1 MATSITSEP
10 PRTPRSAVSD
20 NGPPVVRK
28 VSHALG
34 LLSSSKPNW
43 FVRGFRATFGY
54 RKTTLTFLVLLT
66 LVASVL
72 LSYFDNSLEYSVD
85 LPTAKHERDSLDYA
99 WSILQEI
106 GKNEHT
112 YTSKHNDEV
121 HDYLE
126 LEIKSL
132 VKSVKYAEYD
142 NDLNYTNNLMFQVKY
157 LSYDSV
163 SYYESNN
170 LLVRINGSDSS
181 LPAFLLSSHFDSVP
195 SSYGITDDGM
205 GVASMMGVLRE
216 LCSKDAKQPK
226 RTIIFNFNN
235 NEEFGLYG
243 AKAFLSHPWSKQVR
257 YFLNLEGTGAGGKA
271 VLFRGTDYG
280 IVNKFSSVRFPYANS
295 LFQQGFNNDLIGSET
310 DYSVYKTLGNLR
322 GLDLAFFKPRD
333 IYHTAGD
340 SIRNTNVKSLWHM
353 LSNTVDF
360 TQYISGGKI
369 DLDVDEAED
378 GEKNSYNTDLAS
390 YFSLLNFFFSIS
402 ISRLVIANIALLVV
416 VFVGIVALLAIVVHT
431 RRGWDANLVNSIKFP
446 LSLLFSVTILS
457 FGTDIVLIP
466 FNPFIVNNS
475 VGLLILT
482 LFSIFMLL
490 NYSFLNLFNVVFKP
504 FKGHQHDEKLVLIL
518 EVTMMSWIVLLYS
531 TIKLSQNK
539 SGDDHTG
546 EALLTIL
553 VAAQAFA
560 SLFGLSGW
568 CFKKSKSTKPARTSI
583 EHLPLLGSTSSAQYG
598 ANEVDSF
605 EECSSLSLHS
615 EDIQSMSQ
623 TTKKSFSYDWLIQF
637 LVMVPVSSF
646 VTYNWGYLVIDGFHK
661 SIQESRHAQGMIY
674 KFIQML
680 VVAWAVPF
688 MPFVFKL
695 NRSIVLI
702 FLTLAL
708 SGSLIL
714 GSKSPFDVENPLKL
728 RFLQTLEVATDSV
741 ANVVTVS
748 ARLSSLVKDILSDIP
763 SLKVKHEPVEEQ
775 TRGDGMSVYSWNSSL
790 TPHMV
795 LGVDSIGDYVQ
806 LEVLK
811 NSTTSSDAPFGLLTG
826 EIRITA
832 PKNRNCKLTFKNS
845 QNSVKIS
852 ENSQDSWSPVRTA
865 IIYNSKNKS
874 NETYLALGGIP
885 EGFSKDHNGNYLFR
899 SSQGIKELQLNK
911 LDWDVPYHLSM
922 QWVPEIVDSGASAA
936 ASKINVLKLGITV
949 ECYWSELGAVADGKK
964 NDFAVFE
971 SVPAYQELMHY
982 SPNFVSWANRDRGM
996 VSVKRSIEI

>member
-1 MATSITSEP
+1 MATSISSEP

-34 LLSSSKPNW
+34 LLSASKPNW
-43 FVRGFRATFGY
+43 FVRGFRAAFGY
-54 RKTTLTFLVLLT
+54 RKTTLTFLVLAT

-85 LPTAKHERDSLDYA
+85 LPTGTHEKDTLDYA

-132 VKSVKYAEYD
+132 VKNVKYAEYD

-170 LLVRINGSDSS
+170 LLVRINGTDSS
-181 LPAFLLSSHFDSVP
+181 LPALLLSSHFDSVP

-205 GVASMMGVLRE
+205 GVASMMGVLRQ
-216 LCSKDAKQPK
+216 LCSKNAKQPK
-226 RTIIFNFNN
+226 RTIVFNFNN

-280 IVNKFSSVRFPYANS
+280 IVSKFSSVRFPYANS
-295 LFQQGFNNDLIGSET
+295 LFQQGFNNGLIGSET
-310 DYSVYKTLGNLR
+310 DYAVYKTIGNLR

-340 SIRNTNVKSLWHM
+340 NIRNTNIKSLWHM
-353 LSNTVDF
+353 LSNTIDF
-360 TQYISGGKI
+360 TAHISERKI
-369 DLDVDEAED
+369 DLDVDEAEE
-378 GEKNSYNTDLAS
+378 GEKKSYNSDFAS
-390 YFSLLNFFFSIS
+390 YFSLLNYFFSIS
-402 ISRLVIANIALLVV
+402 ISQLIITNITLLII
-416 VFVGIVALLAIVVHT
+416 VFVGIVALLGIVIHT
-431 RRGWDANLVNSIKFP
+431 KRGWDANLINTIKFP

-457 FGTDIVLIP
+457 FGTDVILVP

-490 NYSFLNLFNVVFKP
+490 NYAFLNLFNLVFKP

-539 SGDDHTG
+539 IGDDHTG
-546 EALLTIL
+546 EALLTVL
-553 VAAQAFA
+553 VAAQALA
-560 SLFGLSGW
+560 SLLGLSSW
-568 CFKKSKSTKPARTSI
+568 CFRKSKLAKSTRTSL
-583 EHLPLLGSTSSAQYG
+583 ERLPLLGSTSSAQYG
-598 ANEVDSF
+598 INEVDSF

-615 EDIQSMSQ
+615 ADMEPSSQ
-623 TTKKSFSYDWLIQF
+623 NTKKSFSYDWLIQF
-637 LVMVPVSSF
+637 LVMVPISSF

-661 SIQESRHAQGMIY
+661 SIQESSHLQGMIY
-674 KFIQML
+674 KFIQIFII
-680 VVAWAVPF
+680 AWAVPF

-708 SGSLIL
+708 SGSIIL
-714 GSKSPFDVENPLKL
+714 GTKSPFDVENPLKL
-728 RFLQTLEVATDSV
+728 RFLQTLEVGTDSV
-741 ANVVTVS
+741 ANIVTVS
-748 ARLSSLVKDILSDIP
+748 GRLSSLVKDILSDIP
-763 SLKVKHEPVEEQ
+763 SLKSHHESVKEQ
-775 TRGDGMSVYSWNSSL
+775 SSGNGMSIYSWNSSL

-795 LGVDSIGDYVQ
+795 LGIESMSDYVQ

-845 QNSVKIS
+845 KNTVRIS
-852 ENSQDSWSPVRTA
+852 ENSQDSTSPVRTA
-865 IIYNSKNKS
+865 IIYNSRNKS
-874 NETYLALGGIP
+874 NETYLATGGIP
-885 EGFSKDHNGNYLFR
+885 EGFSQDHNGNYLFR

-922 QWVPEIVDSGASAA
+922 QWVPEIVDSGAAA
-936 ASKINVLKLGITV
+936 ASKVNVLKLGITV

-964 NDFAVFE
+964 NDFSVFE